1 MENKEKTEEEKE
13 NNNIEQ
19 EQGKGIV
26 EEHNDQNTNNV
37 KEEDNKKENEEEKN
51 DKEKED
57 NDNNEGQEPEKNEI
71 EKDNE
76 VFLAPNEENTAN
88 ENNTLGVKEKK
99 INYNNLL
106 SHSPKTNIEILDNVI
121 GDNYDIN
128 FKIIVIGNSGVGK
141 SCITLKATQDI
152 FKEDFASTIGFQF
165 FSFHVKIDE
174 KIFKLQIW
182 DTCGQE
188 IYRSLIT
195 NFYRSTALA
204 IICYSVTDRKSFEE
218 IDIWLK
224 QLKMNADPD
233 CKVFLIANKIDLPDR
248 VVSSEEGM
256 KFKKEHGF
264 ECYMETS
271 AKTGVNVKELF
282 VNCAL
287 ALYRE
292 LPKYMKEKEILEGE
306 LDLKKFNLNDDVK
319 VEENECAC

>member
-1 MENKEKTEEEKE
+1 MENKEQVEEENNNKEQEKGDNDKQEEEKE
-13 NNNIEQ
+13 KENDII
-19 EQGKGIV
+19 GKTD
-26 EEHNDQNTNNV
+26 ENSN
-37 KEEDNKKENEEEKN
+37 KEEKEEVKTTT
-51 DKEKED
+51 
-57 NDNNEGQEPEKNEI
+57 
-71 EKDNE
+71 EKDDE
-76 VFLAPNEENTAN
+76 VFLAPED
-88 ENNTLGVKEKK
+88 NNISKEK
-99 INYNNLL
+99 INYKNLL
-106 SHSPKTNIEILDNVI
+106 THAPKTEIEILDNVV
-121 GDNYDIN
+121 GDQYDIN

-152 FKEDFASTIGFQF
+152 FKEDIASTIGFQF
-165 FSFHVKIDE
+165 FSFHVKIDD

-204 IICYSVTDRKSFEE
+204 IICYSVTDAKSFQE

-233 CKVFLIANKIDLPDR
+233 CKVFLIANKIDLPNR
-248 VVSSEEGM
+248 VISSEEGM
-256 KFKKEHGF
+256 KCKKEHGF

-287 ALYRE
+287 ALYRD
-292 LPKYMKEKEILEGE
+292 LPKYIKEKEMLETD
-306 LDLKKFNLNDDVK
+306 LDLKKFNLNDDAK
-319 VEENECAC
+319 VVENECSC

>member
-1 MENKEKTEEEKE
+1 MENKEQVEEENNNKEQNEIIEQEKGDNDKQKEEKEEEKE
-13 NNNIEQ
+13 NDITEKTDENSN
-19 EQGKGIV
+19 
-26 EEHNDQNTNNV
+26 
-37 KEEDNKKENEEEKN
+37 KE
-51 DKEKED
+51 EKED
-57 NDNNEGQEPEKNEI
+57 VKTLT

-76 VFLAPNEENTAN
+76 IFLAPEDNKNS
-88 ENNTLGVKEKK
+88 KEK
-99 INYNNLL
+99 INYKNLL
-106 SHSPKTNIEILDNVI
+106 THAPKTEIEILDNVI
-121 GDNYDIN
+121 GDKYDIN

-141 SCITLKATQDI
+141 SCITIKATQDI
-152 FKEDFASTIGFQF
+152 FKEDIASTIGFQF
-165 FSFHVKIDE
+165 FSFHVKIDD

-204 IICYSVTDRKSFEE
+204 IICYSVTDAKSFQE

-233 CKVFLIANKIDLPDR
+233 CKVFLIANKIDLPNR
-248 VVSSEEGM
+248 VISSEEGM
-256 KFKKEHGF
+256 KCKKEHGF

-287 ALYRE
+287 ALYKD
-292 LPKYMKEKEILEGE
+292 LPKYIKEKEMLETD
-306 LDLKKFNLNDDVK
+306 LDLKKFNLNEDTK
-319 VEENECAC
+319 VGGENECSC